1 MHPSVRRDP
10 QENTRCDAMRCDA
23 MRCDAMPAAK
33 QGENSWQGGDGGGR
47 RGRER
52 ARGAEGTGRWDDRF
66 SGMCVQ
72 RNGTA
77 RRPRMTPPV
86 RMHDLEGDE
95 GPGEGPALFEAVV
108 EDRIS
113 HPADRPEEGDARMP
127 GLIKIA
133 RSRSRTRIDAGNYR
147 TIVSSNEFSLSLSL
161 SLSLFP
167 RNRRVI
173 SLPRE

>member
-1 MHPSVRRDP
+1 
-10 QENTRCDAMRCDA
+10 
-23 MRCDAMPAAK
+23 
-33 QGENSWQGGDGGGR
+33 
-47 RGRER
+47 
-52 ARGAEGTGRWDDRF
+52 
-66 SGMCVQ
+66 
-72 RNGTA
+72 
-77 RRPRMTPPV
+77 MTPPV

-161 SLSLFP
+161 SLSLSAKQT
-167 RNRRVI
+167 RDLITARIIRESRVANDRLLDNTQRYYVIGRR
-173 SLPRE
+173 SLRLPLIPLRWHRRADLSVTIASMGLRARIHTECIRERATCQSQSGRMA